1 MDNKTLLDKLNS
13 LSIEEKIGQLIQLTG
28 DFFEGDMDTVVTGP
42 LKKLGLS
49 SSYNVYNTGSILNI
63 TNPEKIIR
71 LQTDYLEKSVH
82 KIPLLFMA
90 DIIYGYRTIFPI
102 PIAQACSWNYEGI
115 EHAASVAAREC
126 YEEGVHVTFSP
137 MVDIVRDPR
146 WGRVM
151 ESPGEDTLLAK
162 KYAQSVVLGIQGRNL
177 ESTAVPANKIAACVK
192 HFAAYGAPVAGREYN
207 AVDMS
212 EHALREYYLPGYQAA
227 IEAGAKLVMT
237 AFNTLNGIPATGN
250 EWLNRDVLR
259 QEMNFDGVLIS
270 DYAAIEELIMHGY
283 AEDEASAARLA
294 LLAGVDVDMKTAIY
308 ANQLKNVISG
318 NDHMLELL
326 NEAVYRVLKLKNDLG
341 LFEDPFRGLQEI
353 VKLSTSSILS
363 DEHKKAAL
371 SLAEES
377 VVLLKNENVLLPLSK
392 DTKVA
397 LMGPYAEENSTL
409 GMWAIKGEET
419 DTVNLKTGLLK
430 HVDSA
435 HLTVC
440 RGAYMM
446 PVHARENLGKYADKL
461 AAETIDEE
469 VLLQQAIQNANEA
482 DVIVLALGESIYQSG
497 EGGSRTNLT
506 LPEPQLKLLHELSL
520 LGKKIVLIVYSGRPL
535 ILTDVAEKVDA
546 IVQAW
551 YPGTMGGEAL
561 ANVLYGEVNPS
572 GKLAMTFPR
581 SVGQIPVYYNELNTG
596 RPNLKENGS
605 YRFASRYIDEV
616 NEPLYPFGYGKSFTS
631 FEYSLLAVS
640 PKKMKTNESVDIR
653 ISVSNTGTYDGKETI
668 QLYIRDKF
676 ASVAR
681 PVKELKDFKK
691 VFLQSGE
698 TKIVEFS
705 IDEDMLKF
713 HGRGM
718 EYKSEPGEFEVYIG
732 SSSQEILLSFSFI
745 FLPEDKHE

>member
-1 MDNKTLLDKLNS
+1 MDNKTLLRKLNT

-42 LKKLGLS
+42 VKKLGLNTD
-49 SSYNVYNTGSILNI
+49 YNIYNTGSILNI

-71 LQTDYLEKSVH
+71 LQTDYLEKSAH

-115 EHAASVAAREC
+115 ENAASIAAREC
-126 YEEGVHVTFSP
+126 YEEGIHVTFSP
-137 MVDIVRDPR
+137 MVDLVRDPR

-151 ESPGEDTLLAK
+151 ESPGEDPLLAM
-162 KYAQSVVLGIQGRNL
+162 KYAQSVVLGIQGSNL
-177 ESTAVPANKIAACVK
+177 EGGAVPAHKIAACVK

-207 AVDMS
+207 AVDLS

-250 EWLNRDVLR
+250 EWLNRNVLR

-294 LLAGVDVDMKTAIY
+294 LLAGVDVDMKTAVY

-318 NDHMLELL
+318 NDYMLELL
-326 NEAVYRVLKLKNDLG
+326 NEAVYRILKLKNDLG

-353 VKLSTSSILS
+353 VKRSTSSILS
-363 DEHKKAAL
+363 DDHKQAAL

-377 VVLLKNENVLLPLSK
+377 VVLLKNENNVLPLSK
-392 DTKVA
+392 EMKVA
-397 LMGPYAEENSTL
+397 LIGPYAEENSTL

-419 DTVNLKTGLLK
+419 DTINLKTGLLQL
-430 HVDSA
+430 VDPDNLS
-435 HLTVC
+435 VC
-440 RGAYMM
+440 RGSYLL
-446 PVHARENLGKYADKL
+446 PVDARKTFDKYADKL
-461 AAETIDEE
+461 AVETSSEE
-469 VLLQQAIQNANEA
+469 DLLQEAIRNANEA
-482 DVIVLALGESIYQSG
+482 EVIVLALGESIYQSG
-497 EGGSRTNLT
+497 EGGSRTNPT
-506 LPEPQLKLLHELSL
+506 LPEPQLRLLHELSL
-520 LGKKIVLIVYSGRPL
+520 LGKRIVLIVYSGRPL

-561 ANVLYGEVNPS
+561 ANILYGEVNPS

-616 NEPLYPFGYGKSFTS
+616 NEPLYPFGSGLSYTS
-631 FEYSLLAVS
+631 FEYSLLTVS
-640 PKKMKTNESVDIR
+640 QKEMKTNESVDIR

-691 VFLQSGE
+691 VFLHSGE
-698 TKIVEFS
+698 TTIVDFS

-713 HGRGM
+713 YGREM

-732 SSSQEILLSFSFI
+732 SSSQETLLSFSFT
-745 FLPEDKHE
+745 LLREDQHE

>member
-1 MDNKTLLDKLNS
+1 MDNNTLLKKLDS
-13 LSIEEKIGQLIQLTG
+13 LSIEEKISQLIQLTG
-28 DFFEGDMDTVVTGP
+28 DFFEGDIDTVVTGP
-42 LKKLGLS
+42 LKKLGLNAG
-49 SSYNVYNTGSILNI
+49 YNIYNTGSILNI
-63 TNPEKIIR
+63 TNPEKIIQ
-71 LQTDYLEKSVH
+71 LQTDYLEKSIH

-115 EHAASVAAREC
+115 EYAGSIAAQEC
-126 YEEGVHVTFSP
+126 YDEGVHVTFSP

-162 KYAQSVVLGIQGRNL
+162 KYAESMVQGIQGRSL
-177 ESTAVPANKIAACVK
+177 EGIIPANKIAACVK

-212 EHALREYYLPGYQAA
+212 EHTLREYYLPGYQAA

-237 AFNTLNGIPATGN
+237 AFNTLNGVPATGN

-259 QEMNFDGVLIS
+259 REMNFNGVLIS

-283 AEDEASAARLA
+283 AEDEASAARIA

-308 ANQLKNVISG
+308 ANQLEKVVSDNE
-318 NDHMLELL
+318 HMLELL

-341 LFEDPFRGLQEI
+341 LFEDPFRGLQET
-353 VKLSTSSILS
+353 VQRSRNSILS

-377 VVLLKNENVLLPLSK
+377 VVLLKNENQLLPLSK
-392 DTKVA
+392 HTKVA
-397 LMGPYAEENSTL
+397 LIGPYADENSTL
-409 GMWAIKGEET
+409 GMWAIKGDEA
-419 DTVNLKTGLLK
+419 DTVNLKMGLLK
-430 HVDSA
+430 HVDPDNLSVCKGA
-435 HLTVC
+435 HMLPTN
-440 RGAYMM
+440 
-446 PVHARENLGKYADKL
+446 AREALGKYADKL
-461 AAETIDEE
+461 AAETVDEE
-469 VLLQQAIQNANEA
+469 ALLREAIRNANEA

-497 EGGSRTNLT
+497 EGGSRTNPT
-506 LPEPQLKLLHELSL
+506 LPKPQMKLLHELSL
-520 LGKKIVLIVYSGRPL
+520 LGKKMVLIVYSGRPL
-535 ILTDVAEKVDA
+535 ILTEVAGKVDA

-561 ANVLYGEVNPS
+561 ANILYGEVNPS

-581 SVGQIPVYYNELNTG
+581 SVGQIPISYNELNTG

-616 NEPLYPFGYGKSFTS
+616 NEPLYPFGYGKSYTS
-631 FEYSLLAVS
+631 FEYSLLTVS
-640 PKKMKTNESVDIR
+640 QKEMKKNESVDIC
-653 ISVSNTGTYDGKETI
+653 ISVTNTGIYDGKETI

-698 TKIVEFS
+698 TQNVEFS
-705 IDEDMLKF
+705 IHEEMLKF
-713 HGRGM
+713 YDREM
-718 EYKSEPGEFEVYIG
+718 QYKSEPGEFDIYIG
-732 SSSQEILLSFSFI
+732 SSSQEILLSFSFV
-745 FLPEDKHE
+745 FLPEDEHE